1 MDQNGA
7 PIAIGRY
14 IASIARASENAT
26 PSNQL
31 LEATDYPINLLCGL
45 AKTSDGFNELI
56 NAFTESI
63 DGKRV
68 IESEYI
74 DPDDEAI
81 KAIKSATLSLQAFLT
96 RLVNKKFSMNKDAS
110 CELLHD
116 AYSETITTVA
126 SLAEALDD
134 ARLKIIKHD
143 LAAEPRMNT
152 V

>member
-1 MDQNGA
+1 MSQVVT
-7 PIAIGRY
+7 PISIGRY
-14 IASIARASENAT
+14 IANVARSSEDAM

-31 LEATDYPINLLCGL
+31 LETVNYPINFLCGL
-45 AKTSDGFNELI
+45 AKTLGGFNELI
-56 NAFTESI
+56 NAFAESI
-63 DGKRV
+63 DKKHLV
-68 IESEYI
+68 ESEYI
-74 DPDDEAI
+74 DSDDEAI
-81 KAIKSATLSLQAFLT
+81 KAIKSATLSLQSFLT
-96 RLVNKKFSMNKDAS
+96 KLVNKKYSMNKDDS

-126 SLAEALDD
+126 SLAEALDN

>member
-1 MDQNGA
+1 MNQNDTL
-7 PIAIGRY
+7 IAMGRY
-14 IASIARASENAT
+14 IASIAHASENAT

-31 LEATDYPINLLCGL
+31 LEAIDYPINLLCGL
-45 AKTSDGFNELI
+45 AKTLGGFNELI

-81 KAIKSATLSLQAFLT
+81 KAIKNATLSLQAFLT

-126 SLAEALDD
+126 LLVEALDG

-143 LAAEPRMNT
+143 LAAEPRMKT
-152 V
+152 I

>member
-1 MDQNGA
+1 MDQDDI

-31 LEATDYPINLLCGL
+31 LEVIDHPVNFLRGF
-45 AKTSDGFNELI
+45 AKTSGGFNELI
-56 NAFTESI
+56 DAFSESI
-63 DGKRV
+63 DGKYV
-68 IESEYI
+68 VESGYI

-81 KAIKSATLSLQAFLT
+81 KAIKSATLSLQDFLT

-110 CELLHD
+110 CEFLHD
-116 AYSETITTVA
+116 AYSETIATAA

-143 LAAEPRMNT
+143 LAAEPRMKII
-152 V
+152 